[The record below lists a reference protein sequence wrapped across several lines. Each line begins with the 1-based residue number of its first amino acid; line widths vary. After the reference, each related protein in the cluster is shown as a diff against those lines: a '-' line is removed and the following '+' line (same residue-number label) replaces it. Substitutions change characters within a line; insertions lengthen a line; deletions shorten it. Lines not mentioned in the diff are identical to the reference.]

1 MTDTTSISTTD
12 TGQVPVQLY
21 TLDGGLTVFQ
31 EGGIM
36 SDTLEFDGQPVLMPA
51 PAFLIR
57 HGDRWLLWDTGN
69 GDRLADLPNGEEVK
83 FGGRFSVTRTLKDQ
97 LAQLGL
103 APDDIEYVA
112 LSHLHQDHAG
122 NVPLF
127 PKATFLVGAA
137 ELAWARGNPAP
148 FGVDVEAT
156 KLLADF
162 TVQALEYDLDVFGDR
177 TVRILKAPGHTPGS
191 YVLLV
196 NLTNAGAVLLSGD
209 LFHLRVNYDHKRVP
223 VPNVSRADTLA
234 SFDRFYRIVDNTN
247 ARVVVQHDPGDFA
260 GMPTFPKYL
269 D

>member
-1 MTDTTSISTTD
+1 MTDA
-12 TGQVPVQLY
+12 PVRLY

-51 PAFLIR
+51 PAFLIQ
-57 HGDRWLLWDTGN
+57 HGERWLLWDTGN

-83 FGGRFSVTRTLKDQ
+83 FGGRFSVTRTLRE
-97 LAQLGL
+97 QLGTL
-103 APDDIEYVA
+103 GLEPDDVEFVA

-127 PKATFLVGAA
+127 PRATFLVGAV
-137 ELAWARGNPAP
+137 ELAWASGIPTP
-148 FGVDVEAT
+148 FGVDAQAT
-156 KLLADF
+156 KLLTTDF
-162 TVQALEYDLDVFGDR
+162 KVDALEFDRDVFGDGSI
-177 TVRILKAPGHTPGS
+177 RILRAPGHTPGS
-191 YVLLV
+191 FVLLV
-196 NLTNAGAVLLSGD
+196 RLANSGPVLLSGD
-209 LFHLRVNYDHKRVP
+209 LFHLREHYEQKLVP

-234 SFDRFYRIVDNTN
+234 SFDRFFRIVANTG

-260 GMPTFPKYL
+260 AMPAFPKYL